1 MADRVGAAVSDE
13 LTDGVGPEAAPDSAP
28 SRWGSATV
36 AIIFGLL
43 FAYLFFQAI
52 STLVALPAQLA
63 AFNFNVPWWLL
74 ILGVVIPPALYV
86 AGYLV
91 ARRRPLFAQ
100 ALIFAVALAAAH
112 ALSLSVYA
120 TYPLVIL

>member
-1 MADRVGAAVSDE
+1 VSDE
-13 LTDGVGPEAAPDSAP
+13 PTGDVGVEAGRERSA
-28 SRWGSATV
+28 SRWASATV

-86 AGYLV
+86 GGYLV

-120 TYPLVIL
+120 TYPLVIV